1 MASDNKKRHIVSY
14 ENMSPELAAAFAE
27 KYPKGFSDYLPDL
40 TKYTKPDGTPFY
52 AVMVEIPDAIYLV
65 KIKVQIDNPDDIERW
80 LEGEEEAE
88 NESVAGTS
96 GASAS
101 VPERS
106 KLLLLSLM
114 VGVLSGCAAVILDW
128 AIHTVK
134 LLLNQD
140 FHFSYD
146 WQYLVLP
153 GIGMLVS
160 LVLVRYL
167 IRDNIGHGVTKALLA
182 VSRNDSKIKP
192 HNTWSSMLT
201 SSITI
206 GFGGSVGAEAPI
218 VYTGAAIGS
227 NLGRICGLSY
237 RNITLL
243 LGCGAA
249 GAVAGIFKA
258 PLAGVLFTLEI
269 LLFNVS
275 MRSLLP
281 LLLSTISATVISYIF
296 RGQTPIFACTL
307 TPFSMGNLP
316 FYIVLGIV
324 GGFGSLYF
332 MRMTLRLEDRV
343 GKIKNPYVRWA
354 LCAVALGLLIFLFPP
369 LYGEGYDSLGA
380 LLNGEDLALEGRS
393 VLSFLLDWKWGV
405 PVLFALIF
413 FLKVF
418 AMTATNAGGGVGG
431 TFGPTL
437 FAGAILG
444 FVIARCL
451 NLLGF
456 SVPEQNFVLVGM
468 AALMAGVMQAPMT
481 AIFLIAEISGGYDL
495 LIPLILTAT
504 VAFGTVRVFEKYS
517 IYTKRIAQSGDLL
530 THDSDQAVLTLL
542 QTDTLIR
549 DKYPRVQIDAT
560 LREVVEVVTG
570 SDAAVLPVIDRQ
582 GRFQGMVD
590 VASTRRVL
598 FDSAKYDKLHVYN
611 IMESAPDFIYA
622 GEKMESVMNK
632 FERTGAWRLPVIDAD
647 RKYLGF
653 ISKSRLLM
661 AYRAELKEIAS
672 ED

>member
-1 MASDNKKRHIVSY
+1 MRFSLKHI
-14 ENMSPELAAAFAE
+14 PE
-27 KYPKGFSDYLPDL
+27 
-40 TKYTKPDGTPFY
+40 
-52 AVMVEIPDAIYLV
+52 
-65 KIKVQIDNPDDIERW
+65 Q
-80 LEGEEEAE
+80 
-88 NESVAGTS
+88 
-96 GASAS
+96 
-101 VPERS
+101 S

-114 VGVLSGCAAVILDW
+114 VGVLSGCAAVVLDW
-128 AIHTVK
+128 SIHTVK
-134 LLLNQD
+134 RLLNQG
-140 FHFSYD
+140 FHGSYD
-146 WQYLVLP
+146 WQYLALP
-153 GIGMLVS
+153 GIGMLIS
-160 LVLVRYL
+160 LLLVRYV

-227 NLGRICGLSY
+227 NLGRIFGLSY

-275 MRSLLP
+275 MSSLLP
-281 LLLSTISATVISYIF
+281 LLISTISATVVSYIF
-296 RGQTPIFACTL
+296 RGQTPVFACTL
-307 TPFSMGNLP
+307 TPFSMANIP
-316 FYIVLGIV
+316 FYIILGVV

-332 MRMTLRLEDRV
+332 MRTTLHLEDRI
-343 GKIKNPYVRWA
+343 GKIANPYLRWGVCA
-354 LCAVALGLLIFLFPP
+354 LALGMLIFLFPP
-369 LYGEGYDSLGA
+369 LYGEGYESLGA
-380 LLNGEDLALEGRS
+380 LLNGQDLALEGRS
-393 VLSFLLDWKWGV
+393 VLSFLLEWRWGV
-405 PVLFALIF
+405 PLFFALIF
-413 FLKVF
+413 FLKVL

-444 FVIARCL
+444 FVVARSL
-451 NLLGF
+451 NLAGAG
-456 SVPEQNFVLVGM
+456 VPEQNFVLVGM

-481 AIFLIAEISGGYDL
+481 AIFLIAEISGGYEL

-504 VAFGTVRVFEKYS
+504 VAFGTVRIFEKYS

-530 THDSDQAVLTLL
+530 THDSDQAVLTLMRV
-542 QTDTLIR
+542 DALIR

-560 LREVVEVVTG
+560 LREVVSIVSQT
-570 SDAAVLPVIDRQ
+570 DAAVMAVLDSK

-590 VASTRRVL
+590 LTSARKVL
-598 FDSAKYDKLHVYN
+598 LDPSKYDTWHVYN
-611 IMESAPDFIYA
+611 IMESAPDYIHA
-622 GEKMESVMNK
+622 GEKMDSVMRK
-632 FERTGAWRLPVIDAD
+632 FDRTGAWRLPVIDGD
-647 RKYLGF
+647 RRYLGF
-653 ISKSRLLM
+653 ISKSRLLT
-661 AYRAELKEIAS
+661 AYRDELKEIAS

>member
-1 MASDNKKRHIVSY
+1 MRFSLKHI
-14 ENMSPELAAAFAE
+14 PE
-27 KYPKGFSDYLPDL
+27 
-40 TKYTKPDGTPFY
+40 
-52 AVMVEIPDAIYLV
+52 
-65 KIKVQIDNPDDIERW
+65 Q
-80 LEGEEEAE
+80 
-88 NESVAGTS
+88 
-96 GASAS
+96 
-101 VPERS
+101 S

-114 VGVLSGCAAVILDW
+114 VGVLSGCAAVVLDW
-128 AIHTVK
+128 SIHTVK
-134 LLLNQD
+134 RLLNQG
-140 FHFSYD
+140 FHGSYD
-146 WQYLVLP
+146 WQYLALP
-153 GIGMLVS
+153 GIGMLIS
-160 LVLVRYL
+160 LLLVRYV

-227 NLGRICGLSY
+227 NLGRIFGLSY

-275 MRSLLP
+275 MSSLLP
-281 LLLSTISATVISYIF
+281 LLISTISATVVSYIF
-296 RGQTPIFACTL
+296 RGQTPVFACTL
-307 TPFSMGNLP
+307 TPFSMANIP
-316 FYIVLGIV
+316 FYIILGVV

-332 MRMTLRLEDRV
+332 MRTTLHLEDRI
-343 GKIKNPYVRWA
+343 GKIANPYLRWGVCA
-354 LCAVALGLLIFLFPP
+354 LALGMLIFLFPP
-369 LYGEGYDSLGA
+369 LYGEGYESLGA
-380 LLNGEDLALEGRS
+380 LLNGQDLALEGRS
-393 VLSFLLDWKWGV
+393 VVSFLLEWRWGV
-405 PVLFALIF
+405 PLFFALIF
-413 FLKVF
+413 FLKVL

-444 FVIARCL
+444 FVVARSL
-451 NLLGF
+451 NLAGAG
-456 SVPEQNFVLVGM
+456 VPEQNFVLVGM

-481 AIFLIAEISGGYDL
+481 AIFLIAEISGGYEL

-504 VAFGTVRVFEKYS
+504 VAFGTVRIFEKYS

-530 THDSDQAVLTLL
+530 THDSDQAVLTLMRV
-542 QTDTLIR
+542 DALIR

-560 LREVVEVVTG
+560 LREVVSIVSQT
-570 SDAAVLPVIDRQ
+570 DAAVMAVLDSK

-590 VASTRRVL
+590 LTTARKVL
-598 FDSAKYDKLHVYN
+598 LDPSKYDSWHVYN
-611 IMESAPDFIYA
+611 IMESAPDYIHA
-622 GEKMESVMNK
+622 GEKMDSVMRK
-632 FERTGAWRLPVIDAD
+632 FDRTGAWRLPVIDED
-647 RKYLGF
+647 RRYLGF
-653 ISKSRLLM
+653 ISKSRLLT
-661 AYRAELKEIAS
+661 AYRDELKEIAS